1 MAKDIK
7 VGDRVTPN
15 ISFLHIHYGIMDVVE
30 VTDDYIVCSGSK
42 GSKLHFK
49 RSESNVMSEKG
60 L

>member
-49 RSESNVMSEKG
+49 RSELNVMSEKG

>member
-1 MAKDIK
+1 MAKNIK

-15 ISFLHIHYGIMDVVE
+15 VNFLHIHYGIMDVVE
-30 VTDDYIVCSGSK
+30 VTNDYIICSGCK

-49 RSESNVMSEKG
+49 RSELNVITEKG